1 MRSQSSDAGSGLCR
15 RISCR
20 PTPVPPPL
28 ASGLNFGRSVK
39 EVCHDCRCG
48 NRERSLRLRCRLPRE
63 NPQTKDDWRGNP
75 LPKNECGGP
84 TTVPSPCLSR
94 P

>member
-1 MRSQSSDAGSGLCR
+1 MTVGAATGSARSGCG
-15 RISCR
+15 
-20 PTPVPPPL
+20 V
-28 ASGLNFGRSVK
+28 
-39 EVCHDCRCG
+39 DCR
-48 NRERSLRLRCRLPRE
+48 ERIPRPKTIGGE
-63 NPQTKDDWRGNP
+63 TP

>member
-1 MRSQSSDAGSGLCR
+1 MSTERNWYPEKGGSPLCSLQLADAGR
-15 RISCR
+15 RGDVIF
-20 PTPVPPPL
+20 PLPPSHP
-28 ASGLNFGRSVK
+28 RSVK

-75 LPKNECGGP
+75 AAEE
-84 TTVPSPCLSR
+84 
-94 P
+94 